1 MLVDPV
7 ASPLSLKG
15 EPRPAQPPPASLL
28 TRPCL
33 ASNASPREGA
43 AGSPGSTPTPAT
55 CKPGIANDAGKREL
69 GFRQVQVWVHRGH
82 REGPNIRTGCCPAGN
97 HKNPGWAQTLVS
109 TGHWPPPTLPA
120 LQRPGFLSSRML
132 QPEGSQASEL
142 GQLLGPGGVTA
153 SSATRPMTL
162 PDTCHAA
169 STVAT
174 PSARRVYA
182 SWTCRPMSSA
192 GSPALSAARAYPRP
206 VGGWPCWTSTWPPS
220 WRSRPSGSRL
230 EQSPSPLPPSKAAQ
244 PSLSSRLGSAPAW
257 DPSPTFPSP
266 DAAAG
271 AAAPSAGAPQAAL
284 RSELW
289 PLPLLAGSCCLWQA
303 CFRTFAGRTAC
314 LGQSGHSKLG
324 SSPCGYPLATA

>member
-1 MLVDPV
+1 
-7 ASPLSLKG
+7 
-15 EPRPAQPPPASLL
+15 
-28 TRPCL
+28 
-33 ASNASPREGA
+33 
-43 AGSPGSTPTPAT
+43 
-55 CKPGIANDAGKREL
+55 
-69 GFRQVQVWVHRGH
+69 
-82 REGPNIRTGCCPAGN
+82 
-97 HKNPGWAQTLVS
+97 
-109 TGHWPPPTLPA
+109 
-120 LQRPGFLSSRML
+120 ML

-142 GQLLGPGGVTA
+142 GQLLGPSGVTA